1 MSSEIADLERELTN
15 MVNLDFRMFVLD
27 RPELGHVRDFIAI
40 TEVFGKN
47 LAEIKKFL
55 LKSAAKALAKSYPLA
70 VLSNTGGNYPEDPM
84 VISISFRER
93 IPLGDIT
100 RLKVKLNGDNSC
112 NVSLMSSRF

>member
-27 RPELGHVRDFIAI
+27 RPGLGHVRDFVAI
-40 TEVFGKN
+40 TEAFGRN

-55 LKSAAKALAKSYPLA
+55 LSAAAMALAKSYPLA
-70 VLSNTGGNYPEDPM
+70 VLSNTGGSYPEDPIE
-84 VISISFRER
+84 ISISFKER

-100 RLKVKLNGDNSC
+100 RLKVNQNGDNS
-112 NVSLMSSRF
+112 